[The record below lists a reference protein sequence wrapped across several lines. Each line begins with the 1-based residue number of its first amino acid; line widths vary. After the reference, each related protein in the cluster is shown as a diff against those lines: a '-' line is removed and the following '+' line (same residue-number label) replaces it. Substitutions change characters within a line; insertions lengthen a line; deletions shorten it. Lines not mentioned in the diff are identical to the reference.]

1 MLDELPGDFDFR
13 AHYAGVQARLKAAST
28 RAEPVKRYEE
38 PIGPRVVV
46 RDVLSLASIRRAKWR
61 DIVAEECGRAGNVT
75 LQDIL
80 SKRRPGPLAAIRRRI
95 CWRIRNET
103 LMSYPQIG
111 KVLNRDHTS
120 VLHHV
125 RKYQKLVDEGRAQ
138 P

>member
-46 RDVLSLASIRRAKWR
+46 RDVLSLASVRRAKWR
-61 DIVAEECGRAGNVT
+61 DIVNEEARAGDVT
-75 LQDIL
+75 LQEIL
-80 SKRRPGPLAAIRRRI
+80 SRRRQASLVAVRRRI
-95 CWRIRNET
+95 CWRIKNET
-103 LMSYPQIG
+103 MMSYPQIG
-111 KVLNRDHTS
+111 RVLNRDHTS
-120 VLHHV
+120 ILHHV
-125 RKYQKLVDEGRAQ
+125 HKYQRMIDEGRAQ